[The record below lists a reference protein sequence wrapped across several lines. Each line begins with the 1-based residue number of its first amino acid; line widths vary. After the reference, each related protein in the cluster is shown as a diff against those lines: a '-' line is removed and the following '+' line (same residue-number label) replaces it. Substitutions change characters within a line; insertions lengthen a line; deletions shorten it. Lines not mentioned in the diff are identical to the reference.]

1 VSFNTPCPITTN
13 ATTTTISDMYG
24 TGFGFGFLNDANAEA
39 EESTG
44 IFRHLHVSGSEV
56 PLPRLY
62 FDDTGALA
70 LGQSLAG
77 SQDQDQ
83 GQGKGLR
90 ELDAHLALLQS
101 KIARLAHL
109 QTRFGPRDK

>member
-1 VSFNTPCPITTN
+1 MSFNTPCPITTN

-24 TGFGFGFLNDANAEA
+24 TGFGFLNDANAKA

-70 LGQSLAG
+70 LGQSLTG
-77 SQDQDQ
+77 SQDQD
-83 GQGKGLR
+83 QGKGLR

-101 KIARLAHL
+101 KIARLAYL